1 MNNCIIYS
9 HSSYIDILRVQT
21 DFFHK
26 KNYFNLTLFINSN
39 CILPTDIT
47 SKFDKI
53 FFYEE
58 SLTYPSR
65 ILQCLH
71 KYNEEVFLF
80 IHDIDILLEMDNEV
94 ISKMYNMMADSEI
107 DRIDLKQTEKIIS
120 NENILVNDELSLI
133 KQTDPNKYIYNVNP
147 SIWKKKSFSDILSRF
162 SNRTYR
168 DIEMIDV
175 QNYCTKYNIYKLYSS
190 LEKKCGYFNCSVF
203 FVFLHISHSGKLLEL
218 NESFTTMYNQSYYDV
233 KNEFIDIKQNYKLQI
248 VN

>member
-1 MNNCIIYS
+1 MNDCIIYS

-21 DFFHK
+21 DYIHK

-39 CILPTDIT
+39 CILPTDIA

-65 ILQCLH
+65 ILQCLD

-80 IHDIDILLEMDNEV
+80 IHDIDILLEMDNDT

-120 NENILVNDELSLI
+120 NENIILNDELLLI

-147 SIWKKKSFSDILSRF
+147 SIWKKKPFSDILSRF

-190 LEKKCGYFNCSVF
+190 LEKKCGYFNCSIF
-203 FVFLHISHSGKLLEL
+203 FVFLHISHSVKLLDL
-218 NESFTTMYNQSYYDV
+218 NESFTTMYNQ
-233 KNEFIDIKQNYKLQI
+233 
-248 VN
+248 